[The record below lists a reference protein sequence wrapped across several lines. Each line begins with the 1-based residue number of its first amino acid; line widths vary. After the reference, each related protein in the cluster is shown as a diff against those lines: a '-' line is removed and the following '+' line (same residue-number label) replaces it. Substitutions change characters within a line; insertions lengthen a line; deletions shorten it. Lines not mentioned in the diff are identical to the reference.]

1 MPAVSSTMTPLG
13 TPAPDFE
20 LPDVVSGQLMSLERL
35 RGEVATVVMF
45 ICNHCPYVQ
54 HVNPELVRVAGDY
67 ASRGVSFVGISSND
81 IGQYPD
87 DAPERMAEV
96 ALEVGYPFPYLYDET
111 QDVAR
116 AYGAACT
123 PDFFVY
129 DSSLRL
135 AYRGRLDASTPG
147 NDEPLTGAD
156 LRAALDAL
164 VVGAEMPGEQ
174 IPSIGCSIKWR
185 EG

>member
-1 MPAVSSTMTPLG
+1 MTPLG
-13 TPAPDFE
+13 SPAPDFE
-20 LPDVVSGQLMSLERL
+20 LLDTVSGELMSLERL
-35 RGEVATVVMF
+35 RGEKATVVMF

-54 HVNPELVRVAGDY
+54 HVNPELVRVANDYGDQ
-67 ASRGVSFVGISSND
+67 GVSFVGISSND
-81 IGQYPD
+81 IEQYPD

-111 QDVAR
+111 QQVAR

-147 NDEPLTGAD
+147 NDEALTGAD

-164 VVGAEMPGEQ
+164 VAGAPVPEDQ
-174 IPSIGCSIKWR
+174 VPSIGCSIKWR